1 MELKTEFQNVHIGL
15 KVKLAILGIFQNNFL
30 LLKLCQNC
38 SQKRSHLVKM
48 WLKELK
54 VEEEIYSSVFDQ
66 LEVDFRH

>member
-1 MELKTEFQNVHIGL
+1 MW
-15 KVKLAILGIFQNNFL
+15 
-30 LLKLCQNC
+30 
-38 SQKRSHLVKM
+38 LVKM